1 MADDVIV
8 MYLGKEVE
16 VADVDTIYYGA
27 SHPYTQALLRSIP
40 RHDVDI
46 ERLETIEGNVPDP
59 TAKPRG
65 CPFHPRCRHYVAGVC
80 ETPPFVEVSE
90 NHYVRCTRVYDI
102 NEHLTAPASGVKID
116 E

>member
-1 MADDVIV
+1 

-59 TAKPRG
+59 TAIPKG
-65 CPFHPRCRHYVAGVC
+65 CSFHPRCRHYDSTKCG
-80 ETPPFVEVSE
+80 TPPFLQIAD
-90 NHYVRCTRVYDI
+90 NHYVRCTRVYEI
-102 NEHLTAPASGVKID
+102 NDHLTPLQT